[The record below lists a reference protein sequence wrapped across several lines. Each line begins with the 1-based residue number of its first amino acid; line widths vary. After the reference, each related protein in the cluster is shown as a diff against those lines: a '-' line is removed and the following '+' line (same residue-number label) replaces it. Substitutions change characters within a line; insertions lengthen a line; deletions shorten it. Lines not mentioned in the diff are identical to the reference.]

1 MNDENTLFD
10 TANELYFTPVEG
22 ESGLEMTLEDDV
34 RSRFVGLVADRFA
47 DAESAREHDE
57 ARWLQA
63 YHNFRGLYG
72 KNVKFR
78 ESEKSKVFI
87 KVTKTKVLAAFGQLV
102 DVIFG
107 TGQFPIGVKE
117 TLVPEGIS
125 KYRHLDMTPGLETSQ
140 GEEKPA
146 EEKVN
151 PFDVGYE
158 GDGKV
163 LKAGATFSS
172 GESAFENAI
181 NKAEEDGKLNF
192 VDGPSPNPQ
201 VLEVSPAKDAARQM
215 QKLIH
220 DQIEESNGS
229 SELRNA
235 IF

>member
-1 MNDENTLFD
+1 M
-10 TANELYFTPVEG
+10 YV
-22 ESGLEMTLEDDV
+22 
-34 RSRFVGLVADRFA
+34 SRFVGLVADRFA

-125 KYRHLDMTPGLETSQ
+125 KYRHLDMTPGLESKSGRRETRRRRNRRGS
-140 GEEKPA
+140 KP
-146 EEKVN
+146 
-151 PFDVGYE
+151 
-158 GDGKV
+158 
-163 LKAGATFSS
+163 L
-172 GESAFENAI
+172 
-181 NKAEEDGKLNF
+181 
-192 VDGPSPNPQ
+192 
-201 VLEVSPAKDAARQM
+201 
-215 QKLIH
+215 
-220 DQIEESNGS
+220 
-229 SELRNA
+229 
-235 IF
+235 